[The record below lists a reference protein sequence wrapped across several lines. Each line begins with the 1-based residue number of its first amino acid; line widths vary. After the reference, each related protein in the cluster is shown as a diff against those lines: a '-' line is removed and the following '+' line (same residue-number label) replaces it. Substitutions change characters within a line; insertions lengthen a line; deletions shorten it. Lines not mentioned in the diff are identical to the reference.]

1 MGISP
6 QFLATFW
13 SLTMFDLFVPENIY
27 SKEMAK
33 KKLEIAKIE
42 ENRELNNTRK
52 KKEKERIN
60 SMIEKMAD
68 EQRKQ
73 KDHVEKVMARLKREK
88 DSWFF
93 SRSAKLA
100 KNETIT
106 TFLQL
111 CLFPRCIFTAN
122 EAIYCA
128 KFVQVIHSLKTPN
141 FSTLICFDRIFCDI
155 TYTVTSCT
163 ENEAQRYG
171 RFLAATLEIVNRW
184 HKSKEIFEKECV
196 GYPGFVTKFR
206 VTT

>member
-1 MGISP
+1 
-6 QFLATFW
+6 
-13 SLTMFDLFVPENIY
+13 VPDAIY
-27 SKEMAK
+27 ER
-33 KKLEIAKIE
+33 EIGKQRLIPAKID
-42 ENRELNNTRK
+42 ENRDYNATRK
-52 KKEKERIN
+52 KKEKERITA
-60 SMIEKMAD
+60 MIDKLQD
-68 EQRKQ
+68 EQKKQ
-73 KDHVEKVMARLKREK
+73 QDHVNNVMARLKQEK

-111 CLFPRCIFTAN
+111 CLFPRCIFTATD
-122 EAIYCA
+122 AIFCA
-128 KFVQVIHSLKTPN
+128 KFVSIIHSLKTPN

-171 RFLAATLEIVNRW
+171 RFLAAMLETANRW
-184 HKSKEIFEKECV
+184 HSSKDIFEEECV

-206 VTT
+206 VQTPTSADNAGQAQS